1 MAELSFAIEDGI
13 GVITLDRPETLNVF
27 SNAMIEE
34 LGDLYLR
41 CDTDTQVKVVVLT
54 GAGKAFSAGAD
65 LSQGDVF
72 ASASEMEFTSCPLSM
87 QAWDVR
93 KPVIA
98 ACNGHALGV
107 GLGIAM
113 QCDMRVFALEGKYG
127 FLQNR
132 RGVVADF
139 AIEYLLPR
147 LIGFERAF
155 EMIVRGVRIDGA
167 RALQWQLAGRAASAD
182 AVLATALEIAADMV
196 ANCSPLVMGM
206 HKRLLWRGLDSMR
219 DEFVALETRAL
230 IHSVHQPDA
239 LEGGKAWVER
249 REPPWQTFDDQRWPG
264 FL

>member
-1 MAELSFAIEDGI
+1 MAELSFVIENGV
-13 GVITLDRPETLNVF
+13 GVITLDRPGTLNVF
-27 SNAMIEE
+27 SNPMIEE
-34 LGDLYLR
+34 LGELYRR
-41 CDTDTQVKVVVLT
+41 CDSDAEIRVVVLT
-54 GAGKAFSAGAD
+54 GTGKAFSAGAD

-72 ASASEMEFTSCPLSM
+72 AAAGEMEITSCPLSM
-87 QAWDVR
+87 QAWEVR

-167 RALQWQLAGRAASAD
+167 QALQWQLAGRAVSAD
-182 AVLATALEIAADMV
+182 AVLPTALEIAADMV

-206 HKRLLWRGLDSMR
+206 HKRLLWRGLDSTR

-230 IHSVHQPDA
+230 VHSLGQPDA
-239 LEGGKAWVER
+239 LEGGMAWVER
-249 REPPWQTFDDQRWPG
+249 RAPRWQTFDDQRWPG

>member
-1 MAELSFAIEDGI
+1 MS
-13 GVITLDRPETLNVF
+13 P
-27 SNAMIEE
+27 AMIAE

-41 CDTDTQVKVVVLT
+41 CDRDKRVKVVVLT
-54 GAGKAFSAGAD
+54 GSGKAFSAGAD
-65 LSQGDVF
+65 MSRGDVF
-72 ASASEMEFTSCPLSM
+72 AAAGDMELSSCPLSM
-87 QAWDVR
+87 QAWQVR

-98 ACNGHALGV
+98 ACNGHALGI

-167 RALQWQLAGRAASAD
+167 EALQWRLAGRAVGAD
-182 AVLATALEIAADMV
+182 AVLATAMEIAGDMI

-206 HKRLLWRGLDSMR
+206 HKRLLWRGLDALR

-230 IHSVHQPDA
+230 AHSVRQPDA
-239 LEGGKAWVER
+239 LEGGRAFVER
-249 REPPWQTFDDQRWPG
+249 RPPRWRTPEEADWPD